1 MIRPLFQLLHQWLT
15 IYSLHYYHWL
25 SLLQQPAMSSYIIY
39 REGGRCHWP
48 GVGSQWMAFSGINLL
63 KIKSFVLGPDWL
75 HHISIMD
82 IGIHFVSSNISQLRG
97 NPPTLVEEE
106 GKPKVRSDSPELVLS
121 LIVSD
126 WHWKLERPTLA
137 LEGGHCTQCV
147 VNTPIWT

>member
-1 MIRPLFQLLHQWLT
+1 MHYYSIIITDTAYWLLH
-15 IYSLHYYHWL
+15 
-25 SLLQQPAMSSYIIY
+25 QPAMSSYIIY
-39 REGGRCHWP
+39 REEGRSCRP

-82 IGIHFVSSNISQLRG
+82 IGILVHFVSSNISQLRG
-97 NPPTLVEEE
+97 NPPTVVEEE

-126 WHWKLERPTLA
+126 
-137 LEGGHCTQCV
+137 
-147 VNTPIWT
+147 